1 MVCNFFIAELVLVL
15 IALITLSFIEIEDIS
30 KARWLY
36 RIVAM
41 ITFATM
47 FATILNLLKIIVKI
61 I

>member
-1 MVCNFFIAELVLVL
+1 M
-15 IALITLSFIEIEDIS
+15 SFIEIEDIS

-47 FATILNLLKIIVKI
+47 FATIFKSFKEFSQDLLLTKPFNSKPW
-61 I
+61 